1 METHKIQSGSGGLTL
16 ELQQVPKLLGRVT
29 AQWAPH
35 AFVVSFKLETD
46 AAMLRGKAEAA
57 LQKYRVHLV
66 VANLLQT
73 RKDVVYLVS
82 PPRLDGFGLAQA
94 APGEAST
101 LEEVRRPAE
110 ARCIEARLV
119 EQVTLRHLA
128 FLMAEYQ
135 GFHLEH
141 HAAGGAP
148 AEDVSAIAA
157 VAALRR
163 EFAELAP
170 SRRFPLQLRQYLA
183 QLDQHWDAL
192 TRPAMTRPRTLT
204 QTEEEEERDYTG
216 LVVNYGRLGLWAG
229 LFAAA
234 AAFLSASAA
243 TAARGRR

>member
-1 METHKIQSGSGGLTL
+1 METHKIQSGSGNLTL
-16 ELQQVPKLLGRVT
+16 ELQQVPKLLGSVT
-29 AQWAPH
+29 ALWAPH

-82 PPRLDGFGLAQA
+82 PPRRDGFGLAQA

-101 LEEVRRPAE
+101 LEEVRRPPE

-119 EQVTLRHLA
+119 EQVTLRHLS

-135 GFHLEH
+135 GFHLQH
-141 HAAGGAP
+141 HEP
-148 AEDVSAIAA
+148 AEDVSALQA